1 MHRLTLLTVS
11 LLSGVF
17 GLLFPVTA
25 LGQSLKTPEPPGQI
39 ANRDTQSASWIPVLS
54 SRAQKVY
61 QQSLYA
67 GHNPHLFTL
76 AGDSNSNPLRYLGR
90 ITNGEFD
97 LHAYPTLQPV
107 ATWFMPSFDHLSL
120 AVGGGF
126 RAADMFDA
134 TLVTSTDGCVAGEGM
149 FACELRTS
157 NASIVFIQL
166 GTGDKF
172 LWREFEAN
180 YRAMLDYAL
189 LHHVLPVL
197 VTKAD
202 DIDSIQ
208 GGASEGY
215 INGVIRRLAAE
226 YQMPLVDLWAATRNL
241 PVILNPNLPTRPYT
255 KFGLQDEW
263 GYYFHLNDIGQT
275 RHVLVT
281 LQTLASIRQ

>member
-1 MHRLTLLTVS
+1 M
-11 LLSGVF
+11 
-17 GLLFPVTA
+17 PA
-25 LGQSLKTPEPPGQI
+25 PKQPGQATAI
-39 ANRDTQSASWIPVLS
+39 PANTNSTASWIPTLS
-54 SRAQKVY
+54 ARARQVY
-61 QQSLYA
+61 WQSLHS

-76 AGDSNSNPLRYLGR
+76 AGDSNSNPLTYLGR
-90 ITNGEFD
+90 LTNGQFD
-97 LHAYPTLQPV
+97 VRAYPSLQ
-107 ATWFMPSFDHLSL
+107 ATVEWFKPSFDHLSL

-134 TLVTSTDGCVAGEGM
+134 SKTTGSKPCVTGEGM

-172 LWREFEAN
+172 AWREFEAN

-189 LHHVLPVL
+189 RNNVLPVL

-202 DIDSIQ
+202 EMESIQ
-208 GGASEGY
+208 GGASDGY
-215 INGVIRRLAAE
+215 INGVIRRLAIE
-226 YQMPLVDLWAATRNL
+226 YQLPLMDLWQATRDL
-241 PVILNPNLPTRPYT
+241 PVIPNPNLPTRPFT

-275 RHVLVT
+275 RHVLIT
-281 LQTLASIRQ
+281 LQTLASIKQ